1 MFDITDRKTF
11 VSCRSWLADLRAWGD
26 EDLVILLVGNKG
38 DLCEAEEEE
47 EEEEE
52 VLEEGEG
59 EGEVAP
65 KVAKA
70 SGGKGGLRKRA
81 VSRKEVLQ
89 WVEEEGLSGYVETSA
104 KEGTGV
110 DEVRFSL
117 SASLVRSLP
126 NRDFVMQAFNRL
138 TRTVHRI
145 HQDGL
150 AARKGAS
157 SGAGSSFPLSLGVPK
172 GGCC

>member
-1 MFDITDRKTF
+1 MLVFDITDRKTF

-110 DEVRFSL
+110 DE
-117 SASLVRSLP
+117 
-126 NRDFVMQAFNRL
+126 AFNRL